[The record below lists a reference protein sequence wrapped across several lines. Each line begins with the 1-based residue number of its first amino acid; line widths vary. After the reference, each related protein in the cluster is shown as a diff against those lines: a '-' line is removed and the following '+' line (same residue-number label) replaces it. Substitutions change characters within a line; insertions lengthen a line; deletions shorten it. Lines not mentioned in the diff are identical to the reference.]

1 MKKSEQ
7 YRLTQIAI
15 INNSYLSAEEKIE
28 ILKTLI
34 SDEEIELYREREA
47 EKQAET
53 ESGSE
58 INENSEEENE

>member
-15 INNSYLSAEEKIE
+15 IKNSYLSAEEKIE

-34 SDEEIELYREREA
+34 SDEEIELYKEREA
-47 EKQAET
+47 DKQSKA
-53 ESGSE
+53 ESGSG
-58 INENSEEENE
+58 INENLEEEDE